1 MRSRLA
7 ILLATV
13 VLGSASAAHAGLFD
27 DDEARARLDAMRK
40 EVDEH
45 FARIDTAAATTTR
58 NQIDLS
64 NQIEQ
69 IKADLAKLRGQ
80 IEVLGYE
87 VESAQKRQK
96 DFYLDLDGRLR
107 KIEAVAA
114 AKDAAPAE
122 NAAAAAPADPAA
134 EMRDFENA
142 LTHFKSARYK
152 EALAAFDTF
161 IKDNP
166 KSTLLPSA
174 TFWAASSHY
183 QLRAYAKAAEL
194 FGKVA
199 ATWPADPKAADAMLG
214 QANSLQEAGDAKEA
228 KKVLEQLLARYP
240 NSSAAQ
246 AARPRLKKK

>member
-1 MRSRLA
+1 MKSGRA
-7 ILLATV
+7 FLLA
-13 VLGSASAAHAGLFD
+13 VLVWSGAPAVHAGLFD
-27 DDEARARLDAMRK
+27 DDEARARLDALRK
-40 EVDEH
+40 EVGEH
-45 FARIDTAAATTTR
+45 FAQIDAASATTTR
-58 NQIDLS
+58 NQLDLS

-87 VESAQKRQK
+87 VENAQKRQK

-107 KIEAVAA
+107 KIETAA
-114 AKDAAPAE
+114 SKDAAAE
-122 NAAAAAPADPAA
+122 NAPPAAPADPAA
-134 EMRDFENA
+134 EMRDFEAA
-142 LTHFKSARYK
+142 LTFFKGARYK
-152 EALAAFDTF
+152 EALGAFDAF

-166 KSTLLPSA
+166 KSTLLASA
-174 TFWAASSHY
+174 HFWEASAHY

-194 FGKVA
+194 FGKVS

-228 KKVLEQLLARYP
+228 RKVLEQLVARYP
-240 NSSAAQ
+240 SSGAAQ

>member
-1 MRSRLA
+1 MKPRLA

-27 DDEARARLDAMRK
+27 DVEARARLDAMRK

-45 FARIDTAAATTTR
+45 FARIDTASATTTR

-69 IKADLAKLRGQ
+69 IKADIAKLRGQ

-122 NAAAAAPADPAA
+122 NAATAASADPAT

-152 EALAAFDTF
+152 EALAAFDAF
-161 IKDNP
+161 CAI
-166 KSTLLPSA
+166 
-174 TFWAASSHY
+174 
-183 QLRAYAKAAEL
+183 AERYR
-194 FGKVA
+194 
-199 ATWPADPKAADAMLG
+199 
-214 QANSLQEAGDAKEA
+214 EA
-228 KKVLEQLLARYP
+228 
-240 NSSAAQ
+240 
-246 AARPRLKKK
+246 